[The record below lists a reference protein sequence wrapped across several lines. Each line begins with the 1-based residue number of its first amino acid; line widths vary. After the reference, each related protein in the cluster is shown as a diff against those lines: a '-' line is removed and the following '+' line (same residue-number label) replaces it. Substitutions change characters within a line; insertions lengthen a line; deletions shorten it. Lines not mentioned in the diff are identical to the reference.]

1 MKATQYILM
10 SQQEMSAAF
19 ICPLHSHP
27 YLITAL
33 VVNKYEQSAKNGSK
47 GSVKSCKQWEG
58 RKRVDRRTDREG
70 DRGDLRKKVYKKK
83 K

>member
-33 VVNKYEQSAKNGSK
+33 VVNKYEQSAKNGNK
-47 GSVKSCKQWEG
+47 GSVKSCKQGEG
-58 RKRVDRRTDREG
+58 RKRVDRQMDGEG
-70 DRGDLRKKVYKKK
+70 ERGDFREKKQKKK
-83 K
+83 N

>member
-10 SQQEMSAAF
+10 SQQEMSSAF

-33 VVNKYEQSAKNGSK
+33 VVNKYEQSAKNGNK
-47 GSVKSCKQWEG
+47 GSVKSCKQGEG
-58 RKRVDRRTDREG
+58 RKRADGEG
-70 DRGDLRKKVYKKK
+70 ERGDLRKKKQKKK
-83 K
+83 N